1 MADNNQ
7 SSEFTYYAFISYN
20 ANDTK
25 WGKRLQ
31 RKLEQYR
38 MPAKLC
44 SERGWKRK
52 PMEPVFF
59 APTDIQPGELTEE
72 LKKNL
77 RSSGNLIVICSP
89 NSAKSEWVGKE
100 IKYFHE
106 LGRDN
111 NIHFFIVDGIP
122 NSGDP
127 ETECF
132 NPIFKSLG
140 LPEILGANIHE
151 KIYRWPWLNRERAY
165 VQLISKLLGVKF
177 DSIWKRHKRQLIAK
191 SIAWIVGIISVLAA
205 MILIWVNNQPFD
217 TKVQLEEVSV
227 HNPNL
232 PPLREAVITMYLD
245 RETKA
250 DTILREGEAVS
261 FVNIP
266 HQYLGNDVRITFLCQ
281 DFIPL
286 DTIIPL
292 TKDVTLKISR
302 DAAVYG
308 NIQKML
314 WLWREERG
322 VPNTKIRIDNWE
334 AVSDDDGI
342 VRMTIPLAYQ
352 KENYIIEI
360 PSWNITDTVFM
371 PCAEGQII
379 ELEQ

>member
-20 ANDTK
+20 SKDTK

-72 LKKNL
+72 LKKHL
-77 RSSGNLIVICSP
+77 KVSKYLIVICSP
-89 NSAKSEWVGKE
+89 NSAKSEWVGWE
-100 IKYFHE
+100 IAYFRNI
-106 LGRDN
+106 GRDKD
-111 NIHFFIVDGIP
+111 IYFFIVDGIP

-132 NPIFKSLG
+132 HPVVKNFGIQ
-140 LPEILGANIHE
+140 LGANIHE
-151 KIYRWPWLNRERAY
+151 KNYRWPWLNRERAY

-245 RETKA
+245 RETKT
-250 DTILREGEAVS
+250 DTILCEGDAVN

-266 HQYLGNDVRITFLCQ
+266 HQYLGNDVRITFTCQ

-302 DAAVYG
+302 DAVVYG

-334 AVSDDDGI
+334 AASDADGI